1 MKRAVYRVQFVGGE
15 WHVGGP
21 DVPKPL
27 HWLRTSDQAIE
38 VARLLCRLAHGR
50 GRRAQLVLHGKNG
63 KIRWER
69 TYGADPVRT
78 PLRS

>member
-27 HWLRTSDQAIE
+27 HWLRT
-38 VARLLCRLAHGR
+38 CRLAHGR
-50 GRRAQLVLHGKNG
+50 GRRAQLVLRGKNG

-78 PLRS
+78 PG